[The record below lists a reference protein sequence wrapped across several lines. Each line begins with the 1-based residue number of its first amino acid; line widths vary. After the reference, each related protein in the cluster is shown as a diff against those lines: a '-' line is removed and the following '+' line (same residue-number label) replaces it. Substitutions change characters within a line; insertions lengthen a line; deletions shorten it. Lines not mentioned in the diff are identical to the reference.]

1 MNMDRRQK
9 AELFDVDGTLC
20 DVRGIRHYVTGQ
32 NRDFHAFHMASQ
44 FCPPNEEVAERA
56 RAAKAQ
62 GKAVLVVTARMARYR
77 TLTRKWLES
86 CQIPFDVLRT
96 RKEGD
101 FRKDAVIKREILA
114 ELRLDFDI
122 EDAHDDNPEVIT
134 VWQDEGIRT
143 HIVPGWE
150 EQFSGLLVPGQGS

>member
-1 MNMDRRQK
+1 MNAIRRQK

-20 DVRGIRHYVTGQ
+20 DVRGIRHYVTPP
-32 NRDFHAFHMASQ
+32 NKDFHAFHMASQ
-44 FCPPNEEVAERA
+44 FCPPNPEVVQRA
-56 RAAKAQ
+56 REAKAK

-86 CQIPFDVLRT
+86 CEIPYDALRT
-96 RKEGD
+96 RREGD

-122 EDAHDDNPEVIT
+122 DEAHDDNPAVAA
-134 VWQDEGIRT
+134 VWEEEGIKVNL
-143 HIVPGWE
+143 VPGWD
-150 EQFSGLLVPGQGS
+150 EQFSGLLIPGQGA